1 MKGKLLNMLAELKA
15 KSQVTIPKKIVDN
28 LKLSQGDKFEIREEN
43 GAIVLTPVV
52 IYPQKVIDE
61 LKENVEDMK
70 KQLSKGEVPVFD
82 NIDDLIADLDK

>member
-70 KQLSKGEVPVFD
+70 KT
-82 NIDDLIADLDK
+82 II